1 MRRCE
6 TDRTRAN
13 CPRYTLGDKMISLV
27 AEITEVATHL
37 EMRESAIDPLLRKK
51 NRLKT
56 IHSSLAIE
64 QNLEYPQFLTLETGR
79 MPDSIGQDAFSEVK

>member
-1 MRRCE
+1 MSASRKARHQMKKNE
-6 TDRTRAN
+6 PN
-13 CPRYTLGDKMISLV
+13 YTLDDKMISLV
-27 AEITEVATHL
+27 AEITEIATHL

-64 QNLEYPQFLTLETGR
+64 QNTRCLWGV
-79 MPDSIGQDAFSEVK
+79 PDHIAGNFA

>member
-1 MRRCE
+1 MWYDLSRGMAMKKETKAKMRK
-6 TDRTRAN
+6 TTMKS
-13 CPRYTLGDKMISLV
+13 PRYTLSDKMVSLV

-64 QNLEYPQFLTLETGR
+64 QNTLTLSNRTH
-79 MPDSIGQDAFSEVK
+79 

>member
-1 MRRCE
+1 MRRRE
-6 TDRTRAN
+6 TGKSKTVN
-13 CPRYTLGDKMISLV
+13 PRYTLSDKMVSLV

-56 IHSSLAIE
+56 IHSSLAI
-64 QNLEYPQFLTLETGR
+64 
-79 MPDSIGQDAFSEVK
+79 

>member
-1 MRRCE
+1 MKKNE
-6 TDRTRAN
+6 PN
-13 CPRYTLGDKMISLV
+13 YTLDDKMISLV
-27 AEITEVATHL
+27 AEITEIPTHL

-64 QNLEYPQFLTLETGR
+64 HNSLTVGTNSRKFE
-79 MPDSIGQDAFSEVK
+79 SVKISYCAG

>member
-1 MRRCE
+1 MKRQKRPV
-6 TDRTRAN
+6 
-13 CPRYTLGDKMISLV
+13 PRYTLSDRMVSLV

-64 QNLEYPQFLTLETGR
+64 HNSLSLQ
-79 MPDSIGQDAFSEVK
+79 